1 MQKKRVAKK
10 DSFCPDNHDV
20 IYFEI
25 GSPIKCKT
33 GWWTLEGRR
42 KSGDIL
48 LWQVGNC
55 L

>member
-10 DSFCPDNHDV
+10 DSFCLDNHDV

-25 GSPIKCKT
+25 GSPIIKSKT

-42 KSGDIL
+42 KSGDIIQ
-48 LWQVGNC
+48 W
-55 L
+55 